1 LLLQKNKN
9 KKKKLNPTKPNKIV
23 FNLKQKKSKCY
34 LVVFIEGGVLS
45 SKRLPM
51 SLVLRVVVAV
61 GIRRGTVR
69 FGAFPNIL
77 SAITNVLSLSS

>member
-1 LLLQKNKN
+1 
-9 KKKKLNPTKPNKIV
+9 
-23 FNLKQKKSKCY
+23 
-34 LVVFIEGGVLS
+34 
-45 SKRLPM
+45 M

-77 SAITNVLSLSS
+77 SAITKVLSLSS